1 MSATYLDYNA
11 TAPLRPQAKEA
22 MMAVMDAPANA
33 SSVHSY
39 GQHAAQKLET
49 ARQQIA
55 ALADANSENV
65 IFTSGGTEANNQAL
79 RGFPGRV
86 IITTPVEH
94 SAVLAAVSDEAMPE
108 ALLVD
113 VDKDGLIDLD
123 HLENLLRSYRGG
135 ALVSVQGANNE
146 TGVIQPLAEV
156 VALARQYDAITH
168 SDAVQNFGKDGFTG
182 LRESGVDMLS
192 ISAHKIGGPVG
203 VGALLV
209 RENLPI
215 PPLLLGGGQE
225 RRRRGGTE
233 NLIGIV
239 GFGAAAEAVRESGT
253 AWLKQ
258 LRQCHQK
265 LEERLISASDDA
277 VVFGRDVARLPNTTA
292 IAMQGRRAETQ
303 VMHFDLADIAV
314 SAGAA
319 CSSGKVASSHVLE
332 AMGAGGLA
340 GETIRVS
347 SGWASRPEDFDRF
360 AEIWLQLQK
369 KPL

>member
-55 ALADANSENV
+55 ALADANSESV

-79 RGFPGRV
+79 RGFPDRV

-94 SAVLAAVSDEAMPE
+94 SAVLAATPE

-209 RENLPI
+209 REDLTI

-292 IAMQGRRAETQ
+292 IAMQGKRAETQ
-303 VMHFDLADIAV
+303 VMHFDLANIAV

-369 KPL
+369 NPL

>member
-11 TAPLRPQAKEA
+11 TAPLRSQAREA
-22 MMAVMDAPANA
+22 MMVLMDAPANA

-39 GQHAAQKLET
+39 GQQAAQKLET
-49 ARQQIA
+49 ARQQVA
-55 ALADANSENV
+55 ALADANAESV

-79 RGFPGRV
+79 RGFPGRI

-94 SAVLAAVSDEAMPE
+94 SAVLAAVSDEAVPE

-113 VDKDGLIDLD
+113 VDKDGVIDLD
-123 HLENLLRSYRGG
+123 HLENLLRNYRGG

-146 TGVIQPLAEV
+146 TGVIQPIGEV
-156 VALARQYDAITH
+156 LALARQYDALTH
-168 SDAVQNFGKDGFTG
+168 SDAVQNFGKADFAG

-209 RENLPI
+209 REGLPI

-239 GFGAAAEAVRESGT
+239 GFGAAAEAVRASGT

-258 LRQCHQK
+258 LRQWHQR
-265 LEERLISASDDA
+265 LEERLISASNDA
-277 VVFGRDVARLPNTTA
+277 VVFGRDVPRLPNTTA
-292 IAMQGRRAETQ
+292 IAMKGKRAETQ
-303 VMHFDLADIAV
+303 VMYFDLAGIAV

-332 AMGAGGLA
+332 AMGAGTLA

-347 SGWASRPEDFDRF
+347 SGWASRAEDFDRF

>member
-1 MSATYLDYNA
+1 MSVTYLDYNA

-22 MMAVMDAPANA
+22 MMALMDAPCNA

-39 GQHAAQKLET
+39 GQQAGQKLET
-49 ARQQIA
+49 ARQQVA
-55 ALADANSENV
+55 ALADADSESV

-79 RGFPGRV
+79 RGFPDRV

-94 SAVLAAVSDEAMPE
+94 SAVLAAVSDETMPE
-108 ALLVD
+108 TLLVD
-113 VDKDGLIDLD
+113 VDKDGVIDLD
-123 HLENLLRSYRGG
+123 HLENLLRRYRGG

-146 TGVIQPLAEV
+146 TGVIQPIGDI
-156 VALARQYDAITH
+156 VALAHQYDALTH
-168 SDAVQNFGKDGFTG
+168 SDAVQNFGKADFAGFTT
-182 LRESGVDMLS
+182 SGVDMLS
-192 ISAHKIGGPVG
+192 LSAHKIGGPAG

-209 RENLPI
+209 RKGLPI
-215 PPLLLGGGQE
+215 PPFLLGGGQE
-225 RRRRGGTE
+225 HRRRGGTE

-253 AWLKQ
+253 EWLKQ
-258 LRQCHQK
+258 LRQWHQQ
-265 LEERLISASDDA
+265 LEERLLSVSDDA
-277 VVFGRDVARLPNTTA
+277 VIFGRHVARLPNTTA
-292 IAMQGRRAETQ
+292 IAMKGRRAETQ
-303 VMHFDLADIAV
+303 VMHFDLADIAI

-332 AMGAGGLA
+332 AMGAGALA

-347 SGWASRPEDFDRF
+347 SGWASRAEDFDRF

>member
-55 ALADANSENV
+55 ALADANAESV

-94 SAVLAAVSDEAMPE
+94 SAVLAAVHGATTE
-108 ALLVD
+108 ALFID

-209 RENLPI
+209 REDLTI

-277 VVFGRDVARLPNTTA
+277 VVFGRDVPRLPNTTA

-332 AMGAGGLA
+332 AMGAGTLA

-347 SGWASRPEDFDRF
+347 SGWASRAEDFDRF